1 MMVWKTTQIKKKT
14 LTKHL
19 GTYIHCQWKIE
30 IFLINLYKISVEI
43 HQKPGGIY
51 KKSILSSNEMSKDE
65 INFPAHFLKNSW
77 EKKSQ

>member
-1 MMVWKTTQIKKKT
+1 MMVWKTTQIKKTT
-14 LTKHL
+14 LTKHFS
-19 GTYIHCQWKIE
+19 TYIHCQWKIE